1 MCGFGI
7 PQDILVE
14 RISNLYIVQAEGTT
28 LTSVLWYLVHKLPKC
43 QRLAFVPSHKL
54 KDSKN
59 AGLIFGKT
67 KLNSP
72 RGHHTWSETSGM
84 LKKKN

>member
-28 LTSVLWYLVHKLPKC
+28 LTSVL
-43 QRLAFVPSHKL
+43 
-54 KDSKN
+54 
-59 AGLIFGKT
+59 
-67 KLNSP
+67 
-72 RGHHTWSETSGM
+72 
-84 LKKKN
+84 